1 MLWPWWALEVFSLGL
16 SEIHALSESIPYIS
30 HSKML
35 PLDQPTRASQTT
47 WLECVSDIQEER
59 NQKGLIQFPCTI
71 FFQKYI
77 FTRARNQGT
86 RFGLWIERSIFV
98 IHLMPFAGKYY
109 TLHLIQPQETLPVHS
124 FIPCFAAENSQSG
137 SEDQGSGEGFPRH
150 RGSSAG
156 LSTQPLRTACSFLT
170 HTWLP
175 ASPTLDFRPQPH
187 LTSGLN
193 LTWLPASPSCAWFWS
208 LLVVHSTQ
216 RGPGQ
221 DGPPGRQAAV
231 DPSAH
236 STEHPC
242 PPPGTFRFLIHFLP
256 PISYPNQLLQTLLFI

>member
-77 FTRARNQGT
+77 FTWARNQGT
-86 RFGLWIERSIFV
+86 RFGLWIERSVFV

-124 FIPCFAAENSQSG
+124 FIPFCSRELTKWLWGARLWRGLPQTPRLLRRPVHTAPENSLQFHHPKLPYIRSQN
-137 SEDQGSGEGFPRH
+137 E
-150 RGSSAG
+150 
-156 LSTQPLRTACSFLT
+156 LPLHPFLFLIPYKYLLK
-170 HTWLP
+170 TWIQVLF
-175 ASPTLDFRPQPH
+175 SQNY
-187 LTSGLN
+187 LTSVHC
-193 LTWLPASPSCAWFWS
+193 LTSFKDIIRLWFQIFSRAGTRLWYTASSRLP
-208 LLVVHSTQ
+208 
-216 RGPGQ
+216 
-221 DGPPGRQAAV
+221 
-231 DPSAH
+231 
-236 STEHPC
+236 
-242 PPPGTFRFLIHFLP
+242 
-256 PISYPNQLLQTLLFI
+256 

>member
-1 MLWPWWALEVFSLGL
+1 MLWPWWALEEFSLGL

-137 SEDQGSGEGFPRH
+137 SEEHGSGEGFPRH

-156 LSTQPLRTACSFLT
+156 LSTQLLRTACSFLT

-175 ASPTLDFRPQPH
+175 ASTTLDFRPQPH
-187 LTSGLN
+187 LTSGLTLLCLILV
-193 LTWLPASPSCAWFWS
+193 LTHGAFDPERPWARRATRQAGGCGPLCPQHRAPLPSTRDVPVPHPFPSSNFLPKPASA
-208 LLVVHSTQ
+208 
-216 RGPGQ
+216 
-221 DGPPGRQAAV
+221 D
-231 DPSAH
+231 SAFYLGG
-236 STEHPC
+236 S
-242 PPPGTFRFLIHFLP
+242 FAL
-256 PISYPNQLLQTLLFI
+256 

>member
-86 RFGLWIERSIFV
+86 RFGLWIERSVFV

-124 FIPCFAAENSQSG
+124 FIPFCSRELTKWLWGARLWRGLPQTPRLLRRPVHTAPENSLQ
-137 SEDQGSGEGFPRH
+137 FPH
-150 RGSSAG
+150 
-156 LSTQPLRTACSFLT
+156 
-170 HTWLP
+170 
-175 ASPTLDFRPQPH
+175 PH

-193 LTWLPASPSCAWFWS
+193 LSWLPASPSCAWLWS
-208 LLVVHSTQ
+208 LLLVHSTQ